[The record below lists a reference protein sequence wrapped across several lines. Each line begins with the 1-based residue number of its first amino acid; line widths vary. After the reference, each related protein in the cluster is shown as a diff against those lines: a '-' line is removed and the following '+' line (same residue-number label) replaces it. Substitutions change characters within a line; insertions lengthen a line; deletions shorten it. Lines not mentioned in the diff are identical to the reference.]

1 MNVFKKKTPPA
12 VQAAAAA
19 PADAVQKALKD
30 NETKDLVD
38 AMTLEHGAV
47 QSDAEHL
54 EIQRKYQQRLGLL
67 RQGKKDDGLI
77 GTLLS
82 TQEDKVQDAQ
92 IALNRSMG
100 RLTHKS
106 LALLVENTSVI
117 GLHGTQQA
125 LQGLMAQDWLKG
137 MRDHTQATELLPAP
151 ANAPHR
157 SVQRRQFK
165 TNADRL
171 RRRRMQ
177 RKGETAE
184 QAAAAIPDSVE
195 RRPGLPFVQLRSSS
209 TGQAFCLCVEHGPL
223 VGQAVAGD
231 FNAYGLGQGATVP
244 WF

>member
-1 MNVFKKKTPPA
+1 MSTHYIDITLLPDPEFSHAHLLGALVAKLHRALVQGKTTDIGVSYPQYIHQPA
-12 VQAAAAA
+12 SRR
-19 PADAVQKALKD
+19 
-30 NETKDLVD
+30 
-38 AMTLEHGAV
+38 TLGAV
-47 QSDAEHL
+47 
-54 EIQRKYQQRLGLL
+54 L
-67 RQGKKDDGLI
+67 R
-77 GTLLS
+77 
-82 TQEDKVQDAQ
+82 
-92 IALNRSMG
+92 
-100 RLTHKS
+100 
-106 LALLVENTSVI
+106 
-117 GLHGTQQA
+117 LHGTPQV

-184 QAAAAIPDSVE
+184 QSAAAIPDSVE
-195 RRPGLPFVQLRSSS
+195 RRPDLPFVQLRSSS